1 VDGRFKVT
9 EQGEVIF
16 ARYADVTLA
25 QRHLERVASAV
36 LLADQ
41 PDLAARRDAA
51 ATEFAALGAT
61 VEQASRAAYRA
72 LLDRPGVADLLA
84 AASPLDEL
92 GELRLGSRPTR
103 RSGAASGRSIEDL
116 RAIPWV
122 FAWSMTRVN
131 LPGWYGLGSGL
142 AAVGDV
148 AALADAYRRWPL
160 FATLI
165 DVAEMSLAKVNRS
178 LAAEFLAL
186 GERPDLTEQIL
197 AELDLTEQ
205 WVLRTLG
212 QQRLLERKPQL
223 DTAIRLRAP
232 HIDALSHL
240 QLWALQ
246 VLRRTGPDALDPDG
260 RRAWGTALLLTV
272 NGAAAG
278 LQNTG

>member
-1 VDGRFKVT
+1 
-9 EQGEVIF
+9 
-16 ARYADVTLA
+16 
-25 QRHLERVASAV
+25 
-36 LLADQ
+36 
-41 PDLAARRDAA
+41 
-51 ATEFAALGAT
+51 
-61 VEQASRAAYRA
+61 
-72 LLDRPGVADLLA
+72 
-84 AASPLDEL
+84 
-92 GELRLGSRPTR
+92 
-103 RSGAASGRSIEDL
+103 
-116 RAIPWV
+116 
-122 FAWSMTRVN
+122 MTRVN

-240 QLWALQ
+240 QLWALR
-246 VLRRTGPDALDPDG
+246 VLRRTGPGALDPDG